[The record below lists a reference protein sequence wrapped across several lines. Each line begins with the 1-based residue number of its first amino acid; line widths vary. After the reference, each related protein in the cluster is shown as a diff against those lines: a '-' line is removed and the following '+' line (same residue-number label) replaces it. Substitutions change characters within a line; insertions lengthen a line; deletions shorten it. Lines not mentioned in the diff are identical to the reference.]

1 MFVYIAGAAP
11 VRQSTIT
18 GTGIR
23 RATATRIRE
32 AREQITAAIRSNPP
46 QIAEGNCIGEIAMNV
61 WSRNRARESNPG
73 PIQGLPENNTFRQ
86 ATRLD
91 HLRQNHEQGDNE
103 WAEVPIRYPFA
114 YTPVSVGIA
123 AFPVVRRRHLSGE

>member
-1 MFVYIAGAAP
+1 
-11 VRQSTIT
+11 
-18 GTGIR
+18 
-23 RATATRIRE
+23 
-32 AREQITAAIRSNPP
+32 
-46 QIAEGNCIGEIAMNV
+46 MNV

-103 WAEVPIRYPFA
+103 WAEVPIRFNQRDRVVVEIHLPTLRSALGLPPFPLFDA
-114 YTPVSVGIA
+114 DIFRANEPIPARVGEDMA
-123 AFPVVRRRHLSGE
+123 DVDHPLSDAE